1 MGSTIAAQARRYRA
15 RSLIHHGIRRA
26 PNAPPGHTSAFSAKC
41 GVRLIRNLHAEAI
54 TQSKAQSLSREPP
67 MSKMVLHTNRSTP
80 RSKA

>member
-1 MGSTIAAQARRYRA
+1 MGSTIAAQERRYRA

-26 PNAPPGHTSAFSAKC
+26 QTLRQDTFAFSAKC

-67 MSKMVLHTNRSTP
+67 ISKMVLHTSHSTP